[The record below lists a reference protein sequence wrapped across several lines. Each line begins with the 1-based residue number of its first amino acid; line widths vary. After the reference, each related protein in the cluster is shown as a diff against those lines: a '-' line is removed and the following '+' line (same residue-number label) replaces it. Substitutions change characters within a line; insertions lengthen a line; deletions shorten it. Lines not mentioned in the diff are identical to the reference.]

1 MLEPFKQYPTLLLP
15 SLLSPLLLLPLLSLP
30 MLLVPT
36 LLQPTFPHP
45 PVLLYLK
52 HASMLDIGFTPSHLN
67 VKYIDEAFVN
77 RGYKDAKLVNKATL
91 W

>member
-1 MLEPFKQYPTLLLP
+1 
-15 SLLSPLLLLPLLSLP
+15 
-30 MLLVPT
+30 
-36 LLQPTFPHP
+36 
-45 PVLLYLK
+45 
-52 HASMLDIGFTPSHLN
+52 MLDIGFTPSHLN